1 MKISIITAVLNN
13 VHTLPDCLE
22 SAVRQT
28 YPDIEHIV
36 IDGGSTDGSRDL
48 LEEYQRRL
56 AKIVCEPDRGL
67 YDALNKGISLATGDV
82 IGFLHADD
90 LYLDDQVIE
99 AVADGLKTSGA
110 DCCYGDLEYVSRA
123 DTGRVVRYWRA
134 QPFAEGMFQR
144 GWMPPHPTFF
154 VKRSV
159 YDRCGVFDTGF
170 RISADYE
177 LMLRF
182 LERCRISS
190 VYIPRVLL
198 RMRTGGISNRSI
210 RNILVKTR
218 EDYRAW
224 EVNGLR
230 RRFYTIPLKNLSK
243 IAQFVRAF

>member
-1 MKISIITAVLNN
+1 MKITVVTSVLNN
-13 VHTLPDCLE
+13 ERTLHSCME
-22 SAVRQT
+22 SIVQQT
-28 YPDIEHIV
+28 YQDIEHIV
-36 IDGGSTDGSRDL
+36 IDGGSTDGSLEILGRFRDRIAVL
-48 LEEYQRRL
+48 
-56 AKIVCEPDRGL
+56 VSEPDDGL
-67 YDALNKGISLATGDV
+67 YYALNKGLRIAAGDV

-90 LYLDDQVIE
+90 VYADREVL
-99 AVADGLKTSGA
+99 ASVATSLMESGC

-123 DTGRVVRYWRA
+123 DTGRVVRHWRA
-134 QPFAEGMFQR
+134 QPFEEGLFQR